1 MHFIAGGLPADSL
14 ADFQA
19 SDRSAP
25 AVLNLTVYELTMK
38 TRANYCA
45 SFLLI
50 YCSPSRLL
58 SL

>member
-1 MHFIAGGLPADSL
+1 MNFIAGGLPADSL

-19 SDRSAP
+19 SDRSVP

-38 TRANYCA
+38 TRTKYCA

-50 YCSPSRLL
+50 YTS
-58 SL
+58 